1 MKKPRIKFNGGN
13 PVALC
18 DECSVI
24 TEYVTYNEDDS
35 VTIRDTNEEAPL
47 YCIKCSELK
56 AIEKAKAII
65 SSCSTYEHFDS
76 AMKYL
81 DQYLKTYSN
90 GIIYKDLVELM
101 NDRKTEI
108 NFNKHDSAS
117 N

>member
-1 MKKPRIKFNGGN
+1 MKNPRIKFNGGN

-35 VTIRDTNEEAPL
+35 FTIRDTEKQVPL
-47 YCIKCSELK
+47 YCEKCSEVK

-65 SSCSTYEHFDS
+65 KSCSTKEHFDG
-76 AMKYL
+76 AINYL

-90 GIIYKDLVELM
+90 GIIYKDLMELIG
-101 NDRKTEI
+101 DRKLEI
-108 NFNKHDSAS
+108 NFK
-117 N
+117 